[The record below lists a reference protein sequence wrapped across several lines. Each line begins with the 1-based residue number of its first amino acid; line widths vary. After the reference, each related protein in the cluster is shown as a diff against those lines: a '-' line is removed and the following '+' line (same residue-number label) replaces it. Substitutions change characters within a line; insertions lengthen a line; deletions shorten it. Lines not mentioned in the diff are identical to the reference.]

1 MKKTSKARRSPFTSN
16 LNRQDEDV
24 ILADI
29 QVMADDHF
37 LAVTPMNV
45 ANNHQDTMDRMIASS
60 GFDDH
65 ALAEISKTADFVL
78 VEDIH
83 QKPNDDDFAVEDTFV
98 SIPETA
104 DENLAIAATTTDAAA
119 VIDLDSEE
127 NRDFAA
133 APIMVNTATEERPA
147 APKMVR
153 DKTSKPAKVAS
164 SNTLS
169 YLLLGISTITLAITC
184 VLAFMVAEL
193 KTEISQLK
201 APANIEKTAQTP
213 EQVLP

>member
-24 ILADI
+24 LLADI

-37 LAVTPMNV
+37 LAVTPMNA

-83 QKPNDDDFAVEDTFV
+83 QKPNDDAFAVEDTFV
-98 SIPETA
+98 SIQETA
-104 DENLAIAATTTDAAA
+104 DESLAIATTTDTAA

-127 NRDFAA
+127 IRDFAA

-147 APKMVR
+147 IPKMVR
-153 DKTSKPAKVAS
+153 EKTSKPAKVTS

-169 YLLLGISTITLAITC
+169 YLLLGISAITLAITC

-193 KTEISQLK
+193 KTEMSQLK
-201 APANIEKTAQTP
+201 APANIEKTAQAP
-213 EQVLP
+213 EQALP

>member
-37 LAVTPMNV
+37 LAVTPMNA

-83 QKPNDDDFAVEDTFV
+83 QKPNDAPFAVEDAFV
-98 SIPETA
+98 SIHETA
-104 DENLAIAATTTDAAA
+104 DENLAIATTDTAA
-119 VIDLDSEE
+119 VINLDSEE
-127 NRDFAA
+127 NRNFAA
-133 APIMVNTATEERPA
+133 APIMVNTTTEERSA
-147 APKMVR
+147 ASKMVR

-169 YLLLGISTITLAITC
+169 YLLLGISAITLAITC

>member
-24 ILADI
+24 LLADI

-37 LAVTPMNV
+37 LAVAPMNV

-83 QKPNDDDFAVEDTFV
+83 QKPNDDAFAVEDTFV
-98 SIPETA
+98 SIHETA
-104 DENLAIAATTTDAAA
+104 DENLAIATTTDTAV

-147 APKMVR
+147 VAKMAR
-153 DKTSKPAKVAS
+153 EKTSKPAKVAS
-164 SNTLS
+164 SNALS
-169 YLLLGISTITLAITC
+169 YLLLGISAITLAITC

-193 KTEISQLK
+193 KTEMSQLK
-201 APANIEKTAQTP
+201 APANIEKTAQAP
-213 EQVLP
+213 EQALP

>member
-24 ILADI
+24 LLADI

-37 LAVTPMNV
+37 LAVTPMTA

-83 QKPNDDDFAVEDTFV
+83 QKPNDDAFAVEDTFA
-98 SIPETA
+98 SIHETA
-104 DENLAIAATTTDAAA
+104 DESLAISPAIADIP
-119 VIDLDSEE
+119 VSVLESEAIT
-127 NRDFAA
+127 DFAA
-133 APIMVNTATEERPA
+133 APIIVNTATEERPA
-147 APKMVR
+147 IAKMAR
-153 DKTSKPAKVAS
+153 EKTKKSAKAATN
-164 SNTLS
+164 NTLS
-169 YLLLGISTITLAITC
+169 YLLLGISAITLAITC
-184 VLAFMVAEL
+184 ILGFMMAEL

-201 APANIEKTAQTP
+201 APANIEKTAQAP
-213 EQVLP
+213 EHALP

>member
-16 LNRQDEDV
+16 LNRPDEDV
-24 ILADI
+24 LLADI

-37 LAVTPMNV
+37 LAVTPMNA

-83 QKPNDDDFAVEDTFV
+83 QKTNDDAFAVEDTFV
-98 SIPETA
+98 GIHETA
-104 DENLAIAATTTDAAA
+104 DESLALSPAIADMP
-119 VIDLDSEE
+119 VSVLESEAIS
-127 NRDFAA
+127 DFAA
-133 APIMVNTATEERPA
+133 APIMTEERSA

-153 DKTSKPAKVAS
+153 EKTSKPAKVAS

-169 YLLLGISTITLAITC
+169 YLLLGISAITLAITC
-184 VLAFMVAEL
+184 VLGFMVAEL

-201 APANIEKTAQTP
+201 APAAIEKTAQAP
-213 EQVLP
+213 EQALP